1 MIRYE
6 VMVMPSAS
14 LDIAGI
20 IRYISNDLSNRKAAE
35 DLYDLCLETLKSLE
49 YMSNRNP
56 ISSIEELEVR
66 NIRAAPIGSYS
77 ILYSTF
83 DDDHI
88 VEVYRVVYSK
98 SDFSK
103 KF

>member
-1 MIRYE
+1 
-6 VMVMPSAS
+6 MP
-14 LDIAGI
+14 
-20 IRYISNDLSNRKAAE
+20 
-35 DLYDLCLETLKSLE
+35 
-49 YMSNRNP
+49 NRNP

-66 NIRAAPIGSYS
+66 NIRVAPLGNYS

-88 VEVYRVVYSK
+88 VEVYRVVYSR